1 MIRVCNFKSSFA
13 GSISDQSQSA
23 SLPGAHSA
31 MRCSSRLRVQKSME
45 GSQTIYGQRTAG
57 FLNASIAG
65 SFTGRGVTW
74 SKIGKKSQDF
84 WERKGGVDVA
94 DKGLSGTTR
103 NPKAAGPGK
112 TTDAAHHIQDLT
124 IQSSLEKIKHKLMVM
139 SGKGGVGKS
148 TLAANLAVA
157 LSKRGLKVGL
167 MDVDLHG
174 PSIAGMMGISGLLDV
189 VDGKF
194 AQPKAFSEN
203 LKVVSMASLLQD
215 ENQAVIWRGPA
226 KIGVIRQ
233 FISDV
238 KWERLDYLVIDS
250 PPGTGD
256 EPLTV
261 NQTIPDAKAI
271 IVTTSQEI
279 SLADVRKS
287 INFCRHVNM
296 EILGV
301 IENMGTFRCPH
312 CRQPVDLFKKGGG
325 KATAEL
331 MSAPFLGTVPFHQD
345 VVKGSDEGRPLMS
358 SEGDSEFHKAFEAIV
373 DRIIEQA

>member
-1 MIRVCNFKSSFA
+1 MAEKASS
-13 GSISDQSQSA
+13 
-23 SLPGAHSA
+23 
-31 MRCSSRLRVQKSME
+31 E
-45 GSQTIYGQRTAG
+45 
-57 FLNASIAG
+57 
-65 SFTGRGVTW
+65 
-74 SKIGKKSQDF
+74 
-84 WERKGGVDVA
+84 
-94 DKGLSGTTR
+94 TTD
-103 NPKAAGPGK
+103 NPNAAGPGK
-112 TTDAAHHIQDLT
+112 TIDAAHHIQDLT
-124 IQSSLEKIKHKLMVM
+124 IQSSLEKIRHKLMVM

-157 LSKRGLKVGL
+157 LSNRGLKVGL

-174 PSIAGMMGISGLLDV
+174 PSIGGMMGVSGLLDV

-203 LKVVSMASLLQD
+203 LKVISMASLLQD
-215 ENQAVIWRGPA
+215 ENQAIIWRGPA

-238 KWERLDYLVIDS
+238 KWDSLDYLVIDS

-261 NQTIPDAKAI
+261 TQTIPDAKAI
-271 IVTTSQEI
+271 IVTTCQEI

-296 EILGV
+296 EVLGL

-312 CRQPVDLFKKGGG
+312 CGQPVDLFKKGGG
-325 KATAEL
+325 KATAKL

-345 VVKGSDEGRPLMS
+345 VVQASDEGRPVMS
-358 SEGDSEFHKAFEAIV
+358 RRGDSEFHRAFEAIV
-373 DRIIEQA
+373 DKIIKQ